1 MKCPLKCKT
10 PEMKAC
16 SAETFIDMSMFP
28 YRGVP
33 STESEESF
41 RSRQGIAGVQKVLMT
56 IRAPEPVEYIQPAP
70 QVQYTQPHYVQ
81 QATAVEQFSV
91 THLHGRVTGGE
102 CLGAPPSQRLP
113 TRSCNRYSRT
123 CRAEMIRL
131 IMECH
136 EEAVPPQATLLTNRQ
151 RRLHQ
156 SRRPVD
162 QQVRNSSSGAR

>member
-1 MKCPLKCKT
+1 
-10 PEMKAC
+10 
-16 SAETFIDMSMFP
+16 MFP

-41 RSRQGIAGVQKVLMT
+41 RSRQGIAGVQKLLMM

-136 EEAVPPQATLLTNRQ
+136 EEAVEKTPPIPPTGRSASAEFVEWCPLTTRH
-151 RRLHQ
+151 LV
-156 SRRPVD
+156 SRCSDGCRSQKSLTCTCDAKEPRGD
-162 QQVRNSSSGAR
+162 